1 MDGLTDALSGIN
13 INQSSADMFKTK
25 MEVDTLNKSIKQD
38 GKEQVKNLGKDEFLK
53 LLITE
58 LKYQDPTNPMQDR
71 EFIAQMAQFSS
82 LEQMLNFNTGMQK
95 LLQNVSFQSSFNLI
109 GQNVDVDVK
118 DEVDQN
124 GNSIIASGVVESVA
138 KRGAD
143 TMIRVNGEE
152 YSADDILRVY

>member
-1 MDGLTDALSGIN
+1 MDGLTGALSGIN
-13 INQSSADMFKTK
+13 ANQSSADMFKTK
-25 MEVDTLNKSIKQD
+25 MEVDTLNKSLKRE

-118 DEVDQN
+118 EEIDQN
-124 GNSIIASGVVESVA
+124 GNTKITSGVVESVA
-138 KRGAD
+138 KQGTE

>member
-1 MDGLTDALSGIN
+1 MDGLTGALSGISV
-13 INQSSADMFKTK
+13 NQSSADMFKTK
-25 MEVDTLNKSIKQD
+25 MEVDTLNKSLKRE

-118 DEVDQN
+118 EEIDQN
-124 GNSIIASGVVESVA
+124 GNTKITSGVVESVA
-138 KRGAD
+138 KQGTE